1 MAKGTR
7 LCPVLRSHP
16 RVPYPQPLVIV
27 CDAVLTQLIIKFIPC
42 QSLVQIDLYLN
53 GERNY
58 SKITGPTGPLVYPA
72 GHVYVHDIL
81 HYLTDSGNNVPV
93 AQQIYAGLYVLSLL
107 LTCSIYRNAGVPN
120 WTLLFLPLSKRLHSI
135 FVLRLFNDCWSVVF
149 VQAAILACQTGVD
162 GTGVLLY
169 SLALSVKMSA
179 LLYLPGLLVV
189 FFKRHGIWGTARYM
203 AVLAS
208 SQVLLARPF
217 LGENTVPYIQ
227 NAFNFSRVF
236 LQKWTVVFLS
246 PSWAMGLLLVH
257 VTLLT
262 AFGLCRWCRND
273 GGTLA
278 VIQRGFPRPSQ
289 SPALSAVSPGYIATV
304 LMTSNLIGILFARSL
319 HYQFYSWYCQQL
331 PLLRQRTRYPLLLQ
345 YVNFRMERI
354 LLAAHV
360 LLLLGIWF
368 GFAEGKAVLPGHLS
382 FKEKSIE

>member
-1 MAKGTR
+1 M
-7 LCPVLRSHP
+7 VH
-16 RVPYPQPLVIV
+16 V
-27 CDAVLTQLIIKFIPC
+27 
-42 QSLVQIDLYLN
+42 DLYLN

-81 HYLTDSGNNVPV
+81 HYLTDSGNNVPA

-107 LTCSIYRNAGVPN
+107 LTCAVYRNAGMPN
-120 WTLLFLPLSKRLHSI
+120 WILLLLPLSKRLHSI

-169 SLALSVKMSA
+169 SLALSIKMSA

-189 FFKRHGIWGTARYM
+189 LFKRHGMGGTARYM

-208 SQVLLARPF
+208 SQILLARPF
-217 LGENTVPYIQ
+217 LGENTVFYIQ

-236 LQKWTVVFLS
+236 LQKWTVNWRFLDEEVFLS
-246 PSWAMGLLLVH
+246 PSWAMGLLLGH

-278 VIQRGFPRPSQ
+278 VIRRGFLRPSQ
-289 SPALSAVSPGYIATV
+289 SPALSAVSPDYIATV

-319 HYQFYSWYCQQL
+319 HYQFCSWYCQQL
-331 PLLRQRTRYPLLLQ
+331 PLLCQRTKYPLLLQ
-345 YVNFRMERI
+345 LLILAGIEYAWNVFPSTTLSSGI

-368 GFAEGKAVLPGHLS
+368 GFPEGKAALPRDLS